1 MAEIEARIMK
11 ESGRFTKEH
20 TIKGIANERRSGP
33 VEKSKILFKLPIIAV
48 TVRLCYETEKSKCNL
63 PLDKNRSSCKTQTAF
78 KHKTVASKRFH
89 KLKTILKLA
98 N

>member
-1 MAEIEARIMK
+1 MK
-11 ESGRFTKEH
+11 LGKAS
-20 TIKGIANERRSGP
+20 
-33 VEKSKILFKLPIIAV
+33 
-48 TVRLCYETEKSKCNL
+48 NL

-98 N
+98 NN